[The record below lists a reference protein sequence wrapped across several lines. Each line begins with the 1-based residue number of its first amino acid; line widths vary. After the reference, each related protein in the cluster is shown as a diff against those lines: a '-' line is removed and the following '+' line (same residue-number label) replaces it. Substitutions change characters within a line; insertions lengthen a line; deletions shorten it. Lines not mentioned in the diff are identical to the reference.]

1 VNRYQYL
8 EINDWPMRRF
18 LLLIATL
25 QLSVLFFPS
34 VEGLLSPTATVRS
47 AIGLLY
53 ILTVPGLLII
63 RIMRIHEIGVIRLVM
78 FSLGL
83 SVASIYVVGLT
94 ITAAYPWL
102 GFDKPF
108 SREELVVTLA
118 VIVLFLSA
126 LCYLRD
132 RDYSNVRKTTQI
144 EENGNHAMWVFGI
157 GVLLVILSIT
167 ASLMVNRFANY
178 YLMYLLYFIVA
189 LTPAIALRYRL
200 TDELGL
206 VVVFSVSLS
215 LLFSVSLIS
224 AHLTGYDINV
234 EYHYSALVV
243 KSGIWNP
250 QVGVEV
256 NGVLS
261 VVVLSP
267 AISLVSGMNMV
278 DVYKIVYPII
288 FSLTLPGLYL
298 VWRMWL
304 NPRFAA
310 LGCLLIAFAFPFY
323 QLMPQLG
330 RVEIAEFLFVTLLL
344 AAFNG
349 KLKRLNLN
357 TMLVI
362 LGLSL
367 VVSHYTTSYV
377 VLTIFFIAWVVA
389 RSTNR
394 STIGGVISG
403 NYLALLATAT
413 LAWYSYVS
421 SSTNLEDLVDS
432 LSQSFSDLTGFGS
445 FEKSG
450 LIIVVTEQPFSHEV
464 TKYFS
469 LLVLFLI
476 ISGLTYELTRKADRR
491 IGGAYFGI
499 SEGTA
504 IFSVV
509 IMMASYILATTMGA
523 RVYGFI
529 LIVLAPYFVI
539 GAVEAMRFV
548 GGVAKV
554 VTLDHSSRRKW
565 KASMAVIASFLSVFF
580 MFNSGL
586 VYEIVNENPT
596 SIALGGSFDYPIF
609 GYAEVTAAEW
619 FGVHKNA
626 QKTVYA
632 DEYRRLLLYGY
643 ISRDEVS
650 IITAWQSGI
659 EPSNISGAYV
669 YLGKYNIGTGMIL
682 PRGTGSTSELETPIN
697 RTSFYSSLVAASVI
711 FSNGEATIYA

>member
-1 VNRYQYL
+1 MKSFQYL
-8 EINDWPMRRF
+8 EINDWPIRRF
-18 LLLIATL
+18 LLFIATI
-25 QLSVLFFPS
+25 QLYVLFLPL
-34 VEGLLSPTATVRS
+34 VEELLSPIAAVRS

-53 ILTVPGLLII
+53 VLTVPGLLII
-63 RIMRIHEIGVIRLVM
+63 RIMRIHEIGLVRLAM

-83 SVASIYVVGLT
+83 SVASIYVAGLT

-108 SREELVVTLA
+108 SREDLVVTLA
-118 VIVLFLSA
+118 AMVLLLSA

-144 EENGNHAMWVFGI
+144 EEDGDHATWVFGI
-157 GVLLVILSIT
+157 GALLVILSIT
-167 ASLMVNRFANY
+167 ASLMVNRFSNY

-189 LTPAIALRYRL
+189 LTPAIVLRHKL

-224 AHLTGYDINV
+224 AHITGYDINV
-234 EYHYSALVV
+234 EYYYSALVV
-243 KSGIWNP
+243 NSGTWNP
-250 QVGVEV
+250 QVGVDA

-261 VVVLSP
+261 VVVLPST
-267 AISLVSGMNMV
+267 ISLVSGMNLV
-278 DVYKIVYPII
+278 NVYKIVYPII

-323 QLMPQLG
+323 SLMPQLG
-330 RVEIAEFLFVTLLL
+330 RVEIAEFLFVALLL

-362 LGLSL
+362 FGLSL
-367 VVSHYTTSYV
+367 VVSHYTTSYI
-377 VLTIFFIAWVVA
+377 VLTIFFLAWVVA
-389 RSTNR
+389 RSANR

-403 NYLALLATAT
+403 NYVALLATAT

-421 SSTNLEDLVDS
+421 RSINFKNLVDS
-432 LSQSFSDLTGFGS
+432 LNQSFSDLTSFGS
-445 FEKSG
+445 FDRSG
-450 LIIVVTEQPFSHEV
+450 LIIVATEQPLSHEV

-491 IGGAYFGI
+491 IRGAYFAI

-529 LIVLAPYFVI
+529 LFVLAPYFVI
-539 GAVEAMRFV
+539 GAVEAIRFV
-548 GGVAKV
+548 RGVAKV
-554 VTLDHSSRRKW
+554 VTLDHPSKRKW
-565 KASMAVIASFLSVFF
+565 KASIAVIASFLSVFF
-580 MFNSGL
+580 LFNSGL

-632 DEYRRLLLYGY
+632 DEFRRLLLYDY
-643 ISRDEVS
+643 ISRDDVS
-650 IITAWQSGI
+650 IISTSQSGI
-659 EPSNISGAYV
+659 EPSSISGAYV
-669 YLGKYNIGTGMIL
+669 YLGKYNIESGMIL
-682 PRGTGSTSELETPIN
+682 PRGTGSTSEPETPIN
-697 RTSFYSSLVAASVI
+697 RTSFYPSLVAASVI